1 MSSLPPR
8 RLEARLRF
16 RQLEVVRAIAEAG
29 SVRGA
34 AERLSL
40 SAPAVSKALAETEHA
55 LGCELFT
62 RLPRGMT
69 PTPRGER
76 ILSHARLLLNE
87 LDYFLSDAITG
98 EGVNQGLLRLGASP
112 YVGNRILPALL
123 ASLRH
128 RETGRPPTVIQIRE
142 GRLRTMLEKL
152 LAGEL
157 DALLTIY
164 TPDDMA
170 GIDTTPLVVD
180 PLRDDPLVVLGP
192 PGLVAARPRKRS
204 WAELA
209 AVPWILPPHATQ
221 MRRVVD
227 GMFYRATAVPPVP
240 AIEGSNLDVNVR
252 LAAEGLGL
260 TVAPQAL
267 AAELVASRRLRVVP
281 TDPVLPVASLVLIYR
296 RISADFL
303 QGVQELREA
312 ARQLPA

>member
-1 MSSLPPR
+1 MSAIPPR

-34 AERLSL
+34 AERLAL

-62 RLPRGMT
+62 RLPRGMA

-112 YVGNRILPALL
+112 YVGNRILPAL
-123 ASLRH
+123 
-128 RETGRPPTVIQIRE
+128 
-142 GRLRTMLEKL
+142 
-152 LAGEL
+152 
-157 DALLTIY
+157 
-164 TPDDMA
+164 
-170 GIDTTPLVVD
+170 
-180 PLRDDPLVVLGP
+180 
-192 PGLVAARPRKRS
+192 
-204 WAELA
+204 
-209 AVPWILPPHATQ
+209 
-221 MRRVVD
+221 
-227 GMFYRATAVPPVP
+227 
-240 AIEGSNLDVNVR
+240 
-252 LAAEGLGL
+252 
-260 TVAPQAL
+260 
-267 AAELVASRRLRVVP
+267 
-281 TDPVLPVASLVLIYR
+281 PVASLVLIYR